1 MRKCEVCGEKSEYLN
16 EVTPEHWFYNTGVC
30 DECVEQYAEEG
41 DGLVWTGY
49 EWVDPPALWVG
60 WGGAQA
66 PPRPNICS
74 APRAEASLYLL

>member
-49 EWVDPPALWVG
+49 EWVDPLA
-60 WGGAQA
+60 
-66 PPRPNICS
+66 
-74 APRAEASLYLL
+74 